1 MTKIVA
7 IDGPAGSGKSSVSK
21 QVARHL
27 GYGYLDTGAAYRA
40 LAWAIANAK
49 VDTSTNSDGVPV
61 PKLDQ
66 FDYSISL
73 QPDEFWVKVSGID
86 VTEAIREPEIAK
98 AVSEVAS
105 FPAVRV
111 FMRTLTRDLVSAS
124 NLPGV
129 VVEGRDITT
138 VVAPDAPIRLL
149 LTASEAVRLKRRSA
163 ELSESTAASVMRQV
177 SERDASDSK
186 VVDFMTPAPGVQL
199 VDTSDLNFNQSVSAV
214 IALIEQGLS

>member
-1 MTKIVA
+1 MTTKIIAV
-7 IDGPAGSGKSSVSK
+7 DGPAGSGKSSVSK
-21 QVARHL
+21 QVAREL
-27 GYGYLDTGAAYRA
+27 GFGYLDTGAAYRA
-40 LAWAIANAK
+40 LAWACLNLDEFK
-49 VDTSTNSDGVPV
+49 VDQLSSLSLADA
-61 PKLDQ
+61 
-66 FDYSISL
+66 FDYQISTD
-73 QPDEFWVKVSGID
+73 PDNFWVKVGDVD
-86 VTEAIREPEIAK
+86 VTAAIREPQVAEFVSQVARIPEVRTFMKGLTHRLVAQSGK
-98 AVSEVAS
+98 AA
-105 FPAVRV
+105 
-111 FMRTLTRDLVSAS
+111 
-124 NLPGV
+124 V